1 MADKNKKVEIE
12 IGGNLGCLLVVIV
25 IAILMILGKC

>member
-1 MADKNKKVEIE
+1 MSDKTRVEVE

-25 IAILMILGKC
+25 IAILMFFGKC